1 MVYTE
6 MDLFLAIKYN
16 HYPRVYEIL
25 RNFDLANHEFFDDK
39 ITFISLAVLNSI
51 DSYLSIKV
59 SSKPNLF
66 NFINRL

>member
-25 RNFDLANHEFFDDK
+25 RNFDLADHEFFDDK
-39 ITFISLAVLNSI
+39 ITFISLAVLNSM
-51 DSYLSIKV
+51 DL
-59 SSKPNLF
+59 
-66 NFINRL
+66 NFFI